1 MSLLSERIKSKAATK
16 PPSSLKMR
24 APSCFYFMFR
34 KVANSPRTVRLSA
47 STCPVGPRSVPTRR
61 RRIRLCREAAA
72 AVAVPTPAWPR
83 TSKRTKKKHFWINSS
98 RRRKLSV
105 CLLLFFTTGRNRRTP
120 ATSSL
125 QPTKQT
131 RMILWFFFFVT
142 KETQLVLVRQDFWLS
157 WHGNKQGNSKQNVFR
172 AEIFPL

>member
-61 RRIRLCREAAA
+61 RRIRPCREAVAA
-72 AVAVPTPAWPR
+72 AVPTPAWPR

-105 CLLLFFTTGRNRRTP
+105 CLLLFFTTGRNGRTP

-131 RMILWFFFFVT
+131 WMIL
-142 KETQLVLVRQDFWLS
+142 
-157 WHGNKQGNSKQNVFR
+157 
-172 AEIFPL
+172 